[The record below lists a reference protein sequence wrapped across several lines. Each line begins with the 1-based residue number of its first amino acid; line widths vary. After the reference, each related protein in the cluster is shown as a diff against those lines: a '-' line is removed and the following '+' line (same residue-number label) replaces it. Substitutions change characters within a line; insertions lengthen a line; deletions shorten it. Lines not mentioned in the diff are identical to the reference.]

1 MDTSKES
8 SFGALLRKY
17 RLAAGLSQEELAER
31 AGTSARGISD
41 LERGVHRVPYRR
53 TLVQLLEALGLDCEQ
68 RAALEAASRP
78 AARGTATR
86 EVSRH
91 NLPEDATSFVGRAAD
106 IAALEELLRKPEVR
120 LVTLTGPG
128 GSGKTRLAL
137 RAAANLLG
145 EFDDGVFFVS
155 LGALDDPQV
164 VPSAIATA
172 LSLREREGR
181 GLADTIGEYLA
192 ERNLLLVL
200 DNFEHLMGAAGLL
213 AELLEHCPKLR
224 LLVTSREIMRLSWE
238 HVVEVQPLAVPDPA
252 HPDDRQGLARYDGV
266 ALFIE
271 RARAADSTF
280 AVTEEN
286 AQAVAE
292 ICYRLDGLPLA
303 LELAAARMRVFP
315 PEALL
320 RRTSHQ
326 LKLLTGGARDRP
338 GRQQTLRAAIDWSY
352 GLLNPPEQRLLARLA
367 VFADGCTMEA
377 VEAVSTI
384 AADPTDSVDPPDPAD
399 PADPADAT
407 DIADDMASLVD
418 KSLLRRSEPT
428 AYPEPRL
435 RMLETI
441 REYALER
448 LAESGEEAVVRR
460 QHAAYFLSLA
470 TETAAE
476 LGGPHRTEW
485 LDRLEDEHDNLRVAL
500 RWTKEHQ
507 QQTGLRLAVALSP
520 FWELRGYLSEG
531 ARWLAEFLTV
541 VPDGVP
547 ELRAAALKWA
557 GSRAFASDFGSAAEL
572 TEQSLALYR
581 DLADDRGAAEALH
594 QRGIIAFY
602 QADYGR
608 AAKCLAE
615 SLDLARGL
623 DDNDL
628 VNRSLW
634 SLAWRDTVQGDIS
647 ETKQLAQE
655 QLELSRQHR
664 DPGGTAAA
672 LEALLYVAQV
682 EGDLGRVQ
690 FLLEEMLALLRHSD
704 VHSDADLR
712 ERIERMAFEMTTL
725 ALYEQAMTLIEE
737 GIALSLREGDRRDA
751 AHLGVRL
758 ALFAREQGRFDW
770 AESVLRESLATFR
783 ELEDMRGRALALIGL
798 SDVARDRGDSKR
810 TVDCAEEGLMLARE
824 CADTLLAGY
833 ALHNLGVAAW
843 QQGDRAQA
851 GSLFTIALTSL
862 EPAAEGR
869 AEVLASV
876 GLMALDERDF
886 ARAGH
891 AFAEG
896 LRTGRT
902 RDIPWL
908 VSMDLEGLAAVAVGQ
923 SSRAGGVGWVG
934 GVEAELAVRI
944 FGATDTLRASAGTPV
959 RPMLRERLDRDM
971 AAARAALSPECF
983 SRAYARGQAMPVEG
997 AITEALHGL
1006 ALSQFP
1012 DLPE

>member
-1 MDTSKES
+1 MDTPKER
-8 SFGALLRKY
+8 SFGALLRQF
-17 RLAAGLSQEELAER
+17 RLAAGLPQEELAER

-41 LERGVHRVPYRR
+41 LERGVHRVPHRH
-53 TLVQLLEALGLDCEQ
+53 TLIQLVEALGLDREQ
-68 RAALEAASRP
+68 RAALEAASRRTVR
-78 AARGTATR
+78 AAASPPRR
-86 EVSRH
+86 EVSLH
-91 NLPEDATSFVGRAAD
+91 NLPEEATSFIGRAAE
-106 IAALEELLRKPEVR
+106 IAALEDLLRKPEVR

-145 EFDDGVFFVS
+145 EFPDGVFFVS

-164 VPSAIATA
+164 VPSAIAAA
-172 LSLREREGR
+172 LSLREREGHGPADAMEEHLR
-181 GLADTIGEYLA
+181 G
-192 ERNLLLVL
+192 RNLLLVL
-200 DNFEHLMGAAGLL
+200 DNFEHLPGASRLLPGLL
-213 AELLEHCPKLR
+213 ERCPKLR
-224 LLVTSREIMRLSWE
+224 LLVTSREVLRLSWE
-238 HVVEVQPLAVPDPA
+238 YVFEVQPLTVPDPA
-252 HPDDRQGLARYDGV
+252 HKGDRQVLSHYDGV

-280 AVTEEN
+280 AVTDEN
-286 AQAVAE
+286 APAVAE

-303 LELAAARMRVFP
+303 IELAAARVRVFP
-315 PEALL
+315 PQALL
-320 RRTSHQ
+320 RRPSSQ

-338 GRQQTLRAAIDWSY
+338 TRQQTLRAAIDWSY
-352 GLLNPPEQRLLARLA
+352 SLLNDKEQRLFARLA
-367 VFADGCTMEA
+367 AFAGGCTMEA
-377 VEAVSTI
+377 VEAVCNVTGDLEADTLDD
-384 AADPTDSVDPPDPAD
+384 AASA
-399 PADPADAT
+399 AEDA
-407 DIADDMASLVD
+407 AWVVNDMASLVD
-418 KSLLRRSEPT
+418 KSLLRRCEPT

-448 LAESGEEAVVRR
+448 LEESGEETMVRR

-470 TETAAE
+470 EQAAAE
-476 LGGPHRTEW
+476 LSGPRRTEW
-485 LDRLEDEHDNLRVAL
+485 LNRLEDEHDNLRAAL

-507 QQTGLRLAVALSP
+507 EQTGLRLAVALSQ

-531 ARWLAEFLTV
+531 ARWLAELLAV
-541 VPDGVP
+541 VQNGVP
-547 ELRAAALKWA
+547 ELRAAALKVA
-557 GSRAFASDFGSAAEL
+557 GSRAFAFDFCSAAEL

-581 DLADDRGAAEALH
+581 ELADERGAAEALH

-602 QADYGR
+602 QADYRR
-608 AAKCLAE
+608 AADCLAE
-615 SLDLARGL
+615 SLNLARGL

-647 ETKQLAQE
+647 ETKKLAE
-655 QLELSRQHR
+655 ESLELSRQLR
-664 DPGGTAAA
+664 DPSGAGAA
-672 LEALLYVAQV
+672 LEALLYVAQL

-690 FLLEEMLALLRHSD
+690 FLLQETLTLLRHGG

-712 ERIERMAFEMTTL
+712 ERLQRMAFEMTTL

-770 AESVLRESLATFR
+770 AESVLQESLAVFR
-783 ELEDMRGRALALIGL
+783 ELKDVPSTAMALIGL
-798 SDVARDRGDSKR
+798 GDVARDLGDSKQ
-810 TVDCAEEGLMLARE
+810 TAALSEEGLMLARE
-824 CADTLLAGY
+824 CADALLAGY

-886 ARAGH
+886 ARAGR
-891 AFAEG
+891 AFADS

-908 VSMDLEGLAAVAVGQ
+908 VSTDLEGLAGVAAGQ
-923 SSRAGGVGWVG
+923 G
-934 GVEAELAVRI
+934 EAELAVRLFAAADAI
-944 FGATDTLRASAGTPV
+944 RASSGTPV
-959 RPMLRERLDRDM
+959 RSMLRERHDRDV
-971 AAARAALSPECF
+971 AATRAALSHERF
-983 SRAYARGQAMPVEG
+983 SHAYEQGRAMPVEQV
-997 AITEALHGL
+997 ITEALRGL
-1006 ALSQFP
+1006 AFS
-1012 DLPE
+1012 